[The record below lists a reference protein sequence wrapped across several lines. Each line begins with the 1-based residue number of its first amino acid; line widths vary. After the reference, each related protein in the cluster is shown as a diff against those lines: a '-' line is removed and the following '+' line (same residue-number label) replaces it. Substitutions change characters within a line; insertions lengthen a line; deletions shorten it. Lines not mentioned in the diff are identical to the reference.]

1 MPNEKERRMDNWTY
15 WELSRQY
22 DKSADS

>member
-1 MPNEKERRMDNWTY
+1 MPNEKERRTNNWIY